1 MVKWRSP
8 VQSWLSAWGYSMK
21 LIDAKIDEKLEIVQ
35 ISKNVYEQRLSA
47 LGMIEGCEICPLR
60 NNDGTLLVDVHG
72 CRYALGKEISECIL
86 VKRI

>member
-1 MVKWRSP
+1 
-8 VQSWLSAWGYSMK
+8 MK
-21 LIDAKIDEKLEIVQ
+21 LTDAKIDEKLEIVQ

-60 NNDGTLLVDVHG
+60 NNDGTVLVDVRG

-86 VKRI
+86 VKPL